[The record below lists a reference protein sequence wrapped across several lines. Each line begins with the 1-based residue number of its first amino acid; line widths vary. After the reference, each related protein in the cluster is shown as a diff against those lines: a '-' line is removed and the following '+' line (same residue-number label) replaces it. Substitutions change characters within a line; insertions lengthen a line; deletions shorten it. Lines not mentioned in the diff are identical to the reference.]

1 MSPYYAFKYKL
12 DMKKGFFREERVHE
26 EDVYI
31 VDALTGEILAI
42 RENIEYK
49 SKSYPFFTKTAM
61 HPKNSE
67 EVLADIEK
75 NQIIKDLKSIK
86 PKVKYKIQQTGEYAI
101 IKRESQ
107 VPLDAPCRMV
117 KEEII
122 EEKEAK
128 YDEIKIDDKIPSIY
142 VPKWVINIEAKD
154 NTYTRE
160 ALAASNTIL
169 IDEIALCPKEFF
181 ARIMAVDKQ
190 TYAIREICGGA
201 YCSKHIKRVNNSYY
215 CKDHS

>member
-1 MSPYYAFKYKL
+1 M
-12 DMKKGFFREERVHE
+12 R
-26 EDVYI
+26 
-31 VDALTGEILAI
+31 
-42 RENIEYK
+42 
-49 SKSYPFFTKTAM
+49 
-61 HPKNSE
+61 PKDSE
-67 EVLADIEK
+67 QVLADIEK
-75 NQIIKDLKSIK
+75 NQIIKDFKTIK
-86 PKVKYKIQQTGEYAI
+86 PKLKYKIQQTGEYAV

-107 VPLDAPCRMV
+107 VPLDAACRMV

-128 YDEIKIDDKIPSIY
+128 YNEIKIGDDLLSPIY
-142 VPKWVINIEAKD
+142 VPKWVINIEAKG

-169 IDEIALCPKEFF
+169 IDEISLCPKEFF

-190 TYAIREICGGA
+190 TYAICEICGGA
-201 YCSKHIKRVNNSYY
+201 YCSKHIDSVNNSYY